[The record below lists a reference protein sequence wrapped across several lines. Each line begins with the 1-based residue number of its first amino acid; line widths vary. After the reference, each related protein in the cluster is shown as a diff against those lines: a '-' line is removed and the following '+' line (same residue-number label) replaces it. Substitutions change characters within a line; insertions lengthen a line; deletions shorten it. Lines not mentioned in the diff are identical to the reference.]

1 MVAFIIRGLG
11 RYEKIRNAVILNAS
25 AQALGAVY

>member
-1 MVAFIIRGLG
+1 LG